1 MALVV
6 DSVIQHTLSRM
17 TARIVQKTQTGAV
30 TNEQSGLLYLGNVH
44 DAIPRQLYMDNRLSP
59 LDKTAWVMIRLYAQ
73 QNDGAVFPTY
83 EELQLQ
89 LASPHAGKASR
100 ETVSR
105 ALLMLRLTGWLS
117 LCKRVRDEGGRVRG
131 NIYAQHDEP
140 LGLCDAEH
148 FDPGW
153 LDAVAQACQHGNKT
167 IRLTALSVLSEI
179 KQDTSMRHRHSRV
192 ALIEARLSSPQS
204 PQELAQQ
211 ASLRSSETELG
222 QKMGKMAPVTQRS
235 PSSDSE
241 LSINKGAV
249 LPSSESELSL
259 ETMGYD
265 RVRNPNCYVR
275 SYTQGVKDTYVG
287 GGASGKNDNR
297 LRWPSVLIENL
308 TTADRDNTEPQL
320 QALPAPLG
328 QQVLDEVAERIGTGE
343 IKNVI
348 AYLLATLKRARNGQ
362 FNSTVGAVK
371 RVQQPKLQPLQPV
384 GAREPVSVQTQEQ
397 GKSQRASAENIA
409 RVMAEMAETR
419 AAYKR

>member
-1 MALVV
+1 MALAV
-6 DSVIQHTLSRM
+6 DSVIQHTLSKM
-17 TARIVQKTQTGAV
+17 TARIVQKAQSGAV

-83 EELQLQ
+83 EELQFQ
-89 LASPHAGKASR
+89 LASPHSGKASR

-117 LCKRVRDEGGRVRG
+117 LCKRVRDDGGRVRG

-179 KQDTSMRHRHSRV
+179 KQDTSMRHRHSRI

-204 PQELAQQ
+204 PQNLALRQQ
-211 ASLRSSETELG
+211 ASSPGSVSELSQKMPSLPQRSPGSETELSTNG
-222 QKMGKMAPVTQRS
+222 GT
-235 PSSDSE
+235 
-241 LSINKGAV
+241 V
-249 LPSSESELSL
+249 LPSSETELSL

-275 SYTQGVKDTYVG
+275 SFTQGVKDTYVG
-287 GGASGKNDNR
+287 ASGKNDNR
-297 LRWPSVLIENL
+297 LIWPSVLIENL
-308 TTADRDNTEPQL
+308 TTFDRDNVEQQL
-320 QALPAPLG
+320 QVLPELG
-328 QQVLDEVAERIGTGE
+328 QQILDEVADRVGTGE

-362 FNSTVGAVK
+362 FNSTAGVAK
-371 RVQQPKLQPLQPV
+371 RVQQPKIQPV
-384 GAREPVSVQTQEQ
+384 EPVRFQAQGQ
-397 GKSQRASAENIA
+397 GKSQRASAESIA
-409 RVMAEMAETR
+409 RVMVEIR
-419 AAYKR
+419 AARCEVQR